1 MRILGLVI
9 CFCLVTSMGICGT
22 YTGKAESVKA
32 NDRGIGFTVVVKNDR
47 GIEVLRR
54 EQWVSTG
61 VMTGTQA
68 VDAIKNQVD
77 RMTQEMYA
85 HKEGA
90 KEVLSKKAELEAYST
105 SCDRFIA
112 PESRPSPQ
120 DTRIAP
126 IE

>member
-32 NDRGIGFTVVVKNDR
+32 NDRGIGFTVVVKDDR

-68 VDAIKNQVD
+68 VNAIKNQVD

-85 HKEGA
+85 HIEGTKEA
-90 KEVLSKKAELEAYST
+90 LLKKVELEAYNT
-105 SCDRFIA
+105 SCDRFIL
-112 PESRPSPQ
+112 PENRPSPQ